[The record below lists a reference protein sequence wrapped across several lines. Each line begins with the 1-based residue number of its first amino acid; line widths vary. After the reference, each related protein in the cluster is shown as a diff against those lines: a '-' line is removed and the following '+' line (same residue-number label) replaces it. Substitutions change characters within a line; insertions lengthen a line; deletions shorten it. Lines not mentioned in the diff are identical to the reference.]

1 MSEFTSER
9 LAFNFRGGTVP
20 SQREID
26 AALAAEATP
35 TFATSPYAEPRDWG
49 YGGLIAFTAV
59 LILRPQDLVPGL
71 NALHLAE
78 ICALIGIA
86 PMLLHRLARREPVFR
101 ITPETVALIGFAA
114 VIAAVVP
121 FSIWPGGSVDVL
133 TDYVKIVV
141 VFILMMNTLT
151 TPKRLEQITWLI
163 VLCCGYIAAHAVVD
177 YMRGVNLV
185 EGDRVTG
192 SVDGWFGNPNDL
204 AANLVTFM
212 PAALM
217 VALTRRHSVVQRV
230 IAATVAVL
238 MLVAI
243 VFTKSRG
250 GALGLVAM
258 LVAMVFLGRRIRRGF
273 ASMALG
279 AVLIT
284 TPFMP
289 ASFWTRMA
297 SIFDEKQ
304 DATEYTGSRE
314 ARRVL
319 LEESFNTFWQYPL
332 TGVGPGQF
340 KNYNPQGRRERWR
353 ETHNALLQVAA
364 ETGLFGVVAF
374 SFLIVCG
381 ATAAARTRRLLA
393 KPRKRDVPDP
403 LRYVISD
410 ADRQALFAY
419 TAAMT
424 AGLIGWFTCSLF
436 ASVAFY
442 WTFYY
447 LLALI
452 VAAREIARA
461 RLGAARLMERQ
472 LIATRAVP
480 TARFAPLATRLA
492 QPARG

>member
-1 MSEFTSER
+1 MKAFSTER
-9 LAFNFRGGTVP
+9 LAFNFRRGTVP

-26 AALAAEATP
+26 AALAAEARP
-35 TFATSPYAEPRDWG
+35 TFATSAYAEPRDWG
-49 YGGLIAFTAV
+49 YAGLIAFTAV
-59 LILRPQDLVPGL
+59 LLLRPQDRLPGL
-71 NALHLAE
+71 GSVHIAE

-86 PMLLHRLARREPVFR
+86 PMILHRLARRQPVFR
-101 ITPETVALIGFAA
+101 TTPETVGLMGFAA
-114 VIAAVVP
+114 VILAIVP
-121 FSIWPGGSVDVL
+121 FSIWPGGSVEVL
-133 TDYVKIVV
+133 TDYLKIVI

-163 VLCCGYIAAHAVVD
+163 IVSCGYIAAYAVLD
-177 YMRGVNLV
+177 YMRGTNLV

-204 AANLVTFM
+204 ALNMVTFM

-217 VALTRRHSVVQRV
+217 VALTRRHSVVRRL
-230 IAATVAVL
+230 IAAIVAIL
-238 MLVAI
+238 MLTAI

-258 LVAMVFLGRRIRRGF
+258 LVAMIFLGRRIRRGF

-279 AVLIT
+279 AVLVT

-289 ASFWTRMA
+289 ASFWSRMA

-304 DATEYTGSRE
+304 DAIEYTGSRE
-314 ARRVL
+314 ARRIL
-319 LEESFNTFWQYPL
+319 LEEGMNAFWQYPL

-353 ETHNALLQVAA
+353 ETHNALVQVAA
-364 ETGLFGVVAF
+364 ETGLFGTIAF

-381 ATAAARTRRLLA
+381 ATAAAKTRRLLA
-393 KPRKRDVPDP
+393 KPRRHDVADP

-410 ADRQALFAY
+410 DDRRALFAY

-424 AGLIGWFTCSLF
+424 AGLVGWFTCALF
-436 ASVAFY
+436 ASVAFN

-452 VAAREIARA
+452 VAARELARA
-461 RLGAARLMERQ
+461 RLSAARLMEHQ
-472 LIATRAVP
+472 LIATRRVP
-480 TARFAPLATRLA
+480 TGGFSRMATGVA
-492 QPARG
+492 QTASG